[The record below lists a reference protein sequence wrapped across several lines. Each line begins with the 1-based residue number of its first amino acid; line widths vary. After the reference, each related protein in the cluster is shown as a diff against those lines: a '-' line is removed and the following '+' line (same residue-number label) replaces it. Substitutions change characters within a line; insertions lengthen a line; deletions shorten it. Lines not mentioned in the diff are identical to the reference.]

1 MSENKLRIAIVSDL
15 HCHPTKVGDSPS
27 TYLLTDKLRYPTNDH
42 PVESLIKI
50 INNEESKL
58 KVDLTL
64 CPGDFTDKAS
74 LQGLISGWEFSL
86 EINRELESK
95 NIIATIGNHD
105 VDVYKNNSK
114 YSSEN
119 VRGVKRGFPIKKEAD
134 RDIFWSKGC
143 VFIEEN
149 EYRILVINSS
159 HFHYDK
165 ESACKGEI
173 SPESIEYIES
183 YLIQNNDS
191 KIQIAMSH
199 HPPIEHPRK
208 NLGEDDRIVNGE
220 QLLNLLGEN
229 NFDLFIYGHKHDP
242 FIKYYSPQGKYRLP
256 LFSAG
261 SFSAG
266 SNIMFAGL
274 RNAFHIIEL
283 SKRQSKCKGQI
294 LTWTYLPEDG
304 WKKNFD
310 ESAFAPI
317 SGFGNEKNIDQI
329 FEYLKALLE
338 TKKEMSWIEISEN
351 IEDVNYLTPADSKQL
366 YKLLKESGYMPDEHL
381 WNNPKRIINL
391 NLL

>member
-1 MSENKLRIAIVSDL
+1 M
-15 HCHPTKVGDSPS
+15 
-27 TYLLTDKLRYPTNDH
+27 TDKLRYPTNDH
-42 PVESLIKI
+42 PVESLIKV
-50 INNEESKL
+50 INEQENKI
-58 KVDLTL
+58 KADLTL
-64 CPGDFTDKAS
+64 CPGDFTDKANI
-74 LQGLISGWEFSL
+74 QGLISGWEFSL
-86 EINRELESK
+86 EINRELDSK

-119 VRGVKRGFPIKKEAD
+119 VRGIKKGFPIKNQSD

-143 VFIEEN
+143 VFIEE
-149 EYRILVINSS
+149 EDYRVLVINSS

-165 ESACKGEI
+165 ESSRKGEI
-173 SPESIEYIES
+173 SQESIEYIENHLS
-183 YLIQNNDS
+183 QNKDS

-208 NLGEDDRIVNGE
+208 NLGEDDKIVNGE
-220 QLLNLLGEN
+220 RLLNILGKN

-242 FIKYYSPQGKYRLP
+242 FIKYYNTPEGNHQLP

-283 SKRQSKCKGQI
+283 SKLENKSKGQI
-294 LTWTYLPEDG
+294 LTWTYLPENG

-317 SGFGNEKNIDQI
+317 SGFGNEKSVQQI
-329 FEYLKALLE
+329 FDDLEKLLNS
-338 TKKEMSWIEISEN
+338 KKEMSWIEISEN
-351 IEDVNYLTPADSKQL
+351 IEDINHLIPADSKQL
-366 YKLLKESGYMPDEHL
+366 QDLLKSNGYMPDEHL

-391 NLL
+391 KAL